1 MNEIE
6 MRQTAIE
13 AIYPS
18 IVPKTEVMRTSN
30 LAVCRVN
37 LDSTSCVF
45 QVGDNISDQKQVH
58 VVVCGKK
65 DGKNVNVT
73 LSIDSAG
80 IITCSEFTLPDDLS
94 IEQAFSFESQV
105 LV

>member
-45 QVGDNISDQKQVH
+45 QVGDNI
-58 VVVCGKK
+58 
-65 DGKNVNVT
+65 
-73 LSIDSAG
+73 
-80 IITCSEFTLPDDLS
+80 
-94 IEQAFSFESQV
+94 
-105 LV
+105 

>member
-1 MNEIE
+1 

-18 IVPKTEVMRTSN
+18 LVPKAEIMRTSN

-45 QVGDNISDQKQVH
+45 QVGDNIFDQKKVH
-58 VVVCGKK
+58 VVICGKK

-73 LSIDSAG
+73 LSIDSDG

-94 IEQAFSFESQV
+94 IESAFCFEDFV
-105 LV
+105 MA